1 MKYWPDH
8 GGKTLNWQNTELA
21 GELNGE

>member
-1 MKYWPDH
+1 MKDWPGH